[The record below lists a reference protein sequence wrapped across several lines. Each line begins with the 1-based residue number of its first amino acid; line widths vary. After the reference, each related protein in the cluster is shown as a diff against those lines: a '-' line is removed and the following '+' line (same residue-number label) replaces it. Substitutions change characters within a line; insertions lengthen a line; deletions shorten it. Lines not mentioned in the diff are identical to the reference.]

1 MIVRSVIL
9 LFLITLV
16 SSCQYFEEEPQK
28 DVVAR
33 VKSNYL
39 TKADI
44 ENIVP
49 LGTSAEDSTVIVR
62 NFIERWARRMILI
75 DRAQVNLPEQEL
87 QRYENLVS
95 QYRSDLLT
103 DAYINVVV
111 SKHLDSVISDEEY
124 QSYYEE
130 NKENFRLND
139 VLLKMRYIHL
149 SPEYEGANSI
159 KKHFADFEEEDKL
172 YLMSQSYGFNSSNLN
187 DSVWV
192 KQDNLFTLLPILK
205 ENTSVIKKET
215 FTELKDS
222 LGIYFIKVED
232 VRNIQDIAPLHFIK
246 PTLKQIIINKRKL
259 DLINKFEVD
268 LTRDAIKNNVF
279 EIYDYE

>member
-1 MIVRSVIL
+1 MIVRTIFF
-9 LFLITLV
+9 LFLFTLV
-16 SSCQYFEEEPQK
+16 SCQYFEEEPQK

-33 VKSNYL
+33 VNTNYL

-49 LGTSAEDSTVIVR
+49 QGASPEDSTFIVR

-103 DAYINVVV
+103 DAYINMAV

-124 QSYYEE
+124 KSYYEE

-149 SPEYEGANSI
+149 SPDYEGANTI
-159 KKHFADFEEEDKL
+159 KKHFVDFEEADKL
-172 YLMSQSYGFNSSNLN
+172 LLMSQSYGFNSSNLN

-205 ENTSVIKKET
+205 ENASAIKEDT

-222 LGIYFIKVED
+222 LGIYFVKVED
-232 VRNIQDIAPLHFIK
+232 VRNIQDVAPLQFIK